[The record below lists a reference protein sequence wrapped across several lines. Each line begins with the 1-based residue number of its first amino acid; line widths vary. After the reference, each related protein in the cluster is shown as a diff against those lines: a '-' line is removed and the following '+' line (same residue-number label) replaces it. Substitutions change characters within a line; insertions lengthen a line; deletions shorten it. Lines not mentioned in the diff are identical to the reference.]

1 MSRSFEPHVACAG
14 VRENERTDEKQNGQE
29 KKEGKIST
37 NNGDRGEEQ
46 REREREML
54 ALRVARREGGS
65 GKKREMASSSPWGGH
80 PIYGT
85 YDYSSTVVT
94 RTAQT

>member
-1 MSRSFEPHVACAG
+1 MR
-14 VRENERTDEKQNGQE
+14 ERTRSRTD
-29 KKEGKIST
+29 KKKKKAKSAPTTGT
-37 NNGDRGEEQ
+37 EE
-46 REREREML
+46 RSSEREREML